1 MKITYKTDAVSG
13 TMETES
19 LQAALD
25 TLDAQESIS
34 DCLSDCL
41 SDGAWAWV
49 EDMDG
54 NRLYLGRENM
64 G

>member
-34 DCLSDCL
+34 DCLSD
-41 SDGAWAWV
+41 GAWAWV